1 MARLKA
7 LQEFII
13 REIFKDAP
21 TGVMRTLPN
30 KELVDMNVQVLAQR
44 LMQGG
49 IDPTALKNANQVENA
64 INMIES
70 RAPVQQG
77 IKSTK
82 SAKVFDMEGKEIKD
96 PKNIVGGK
104 EINQQSLKEELM
116 KTDNPVSDLI
126 KTTEKGPKTL
136 KEREAEILERMNR
149 ENKET
154 VQRIRNRKLIQE
166 AIDNVSPGFVKGDKK
181 YNAEIVAEE
190 IANKRGLDYYDMDS
204 KQRLDIYDE
213 AFNALTDM
221 EKKFAQGGRAGYRF
235 GIGPLLKRLSEKSPK
250 KAYTDYLESVK
261 KRAKEGDV
269 KSLAP
274 ELGAVS
280 ATGVFINRRMKD
292 VLENMKNQDME
303 NNLENFKKELDA
315 DPFYKK
321 YPEIKDKMIEGYT
334 EMMFGEK
341 KADGGR
347 AGFANGSE
355 GIMSLD
361 EGAPS
366 ILLRPRA
373 SGMKREQQIAPGI
386 NLSERDINYGIS
398 GILQGDKF
406 YGGASLDKGKVKLD
420 VETEDGQTLF
430 KDTIAKDDALNF
442 ILGMGDPK
450 GEKDKFQIK
459 FDDDLENMSLVLK
472 KSFAE
477 GGRAN
482 FDKGGMSRRQFM
494 KIMGGIASLPFIG
507 KFFKGAK
514 PAAKVAEVA
523 TKSMP
528 AQPPEYFFDLA
539 AKIKLLGKE
548 SKLGPRERVREI
560 DYKNYTLQ
568 EDMTTGDMTI
578 VKRKGDPDFEYQEEV
593 MTLKKGQADETTK
606 GEIPPDEY
614 EEVTVRPEPDTG
626 RLKEVEDGIE
636 PDSVKEIMEEVG
648 KGGGNLDQTTLEE
661 IARGKLA
668 SGGVAMML
676 GE

>member
-30 KELVDMNVQVLAQR
+30 KELIDMNVQVLAQR

-82 SAKVFDMEGKEIKD
+82 SAKVFDMEGQEI
-96 PKNIVGGK
+96 PQGSRIIGGK
-104 EINQQSLKEELM
+104 AVKE
-116 KTDNPVSDLI
+116 T
-126 KTTEKGPKTL
+126 
-136 KEREAEILERMNR
+136 EAEIAARMSK
-149 ENKET
+149 ENKEAAE
-154 VQRIRNRKLIQE
+154 RIRKQKESTTSLDDEIKQAYDKAVKEDKFKNVRLRDGRKIE
-166 AIDNVSPGFVKGDKK
+166 SEEDFREYIDELN
-181 YNAEIVAEE
+181 E
-190 IANKRGLDYYDMDS
+190 DS
-204 KQRLDIYDE
+204 
-213 AFNALTDM
+213 N
-221 EKKFAQGGRAGYRF
+221 FAQ
-235 GIGPLLKRLSEKSPK
+235 
-250 KAYTDYLESVK
+250 
-261 KRAKEGDV
+261 
-269 KSLAP
+269 
-274 ELGAVS
+274 
-280 ATGVFINRRMKD
+280 
-292 VLENMKNQDME
+292 
-303 NNLENFKKELDA
+303 
-315 DPFYKK
+315 
-321 YPEIKDKMIEGYT
+321 
-334 EMMFGEK
+334 
-341 KADGGR
+341 GGR

-386 NLSERDINYGIS
+386 NLSERDISYGIS

-459 FDDDLENMSLVLK
+459 FDDDLENMSLILK

-482 FDKGGMSRRQFM
+482 FEKGGMSRRQFM

-523 TKSMP
+523 TKTP
-528 AQPPEYFFDLA
+528 VTKPPEYFFDLA
-539 AKIKLLGKE
+539 AKIKILGKE
-548 SKLGPRERVREI
+548 SKVSPRERVREI
-560 DYKNYTLQ
+560 DYKNYTLE
-568 EDMTTGDMTI
+568 EDLTTGDMTI
-578 VKRKGDPDFEYQEEV
+578 VKRKGDPEFGYEEEV
-593 MTLKKGQADETTK
+593 MALRKGQADETTK
-606 GEIPPDEY
+606 GRTPPDEY
-614 EEVTVRPEPDTG
+614 EEVTVRPDPDG
-626 RLKEVEDGIE
+626 KMKDVEDGIE
-636 PDSVKEIMEEVG
+636 PESVKEIMEEVG
-648 KGGGNLDQTTLEE
+648 QGGGNLDQTTLEE
-661 IARGKLA
+661 IARGRLA